1 MREKSG
7 RKKFRVLSMLTG
19 EQVAIFESRELADEE
34 AKERNKTK
42 QEKEQEDYLR
52 SREEEGLEIGYK
64 GE

>member
-1 MREKSG
+1 
-7 RKKFRVLSMLTG
+7 MLTG